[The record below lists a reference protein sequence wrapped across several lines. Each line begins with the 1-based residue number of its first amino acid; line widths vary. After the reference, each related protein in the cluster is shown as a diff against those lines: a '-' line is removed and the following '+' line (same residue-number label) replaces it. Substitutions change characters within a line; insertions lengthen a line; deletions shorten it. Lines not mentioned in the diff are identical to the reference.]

1 MTTRKLTLEISESLF
16 QQLEQLAELTEESL
30 ESLAIQIL
38 ASRLPHRIEKERHL
52 NELLDQITPDQ
63 LHGEIDFGEPVGR
76 EIW

>member
-1 MTTRKLTLEISESLF
+1 MANLKLTLEISESLF
-16 QQLEQLAELTEESL
+16 QRLEQLSELTEESI

-38 ASRLPHRIEKERHL
+38 ASSLPRRIEKERHL
-52 NELLDQITPDQ
+52 NEMLEQITPDT